1 MLFSI
6 YDADVAPQTTNPE
19 LRNGF
24 NSRPWHIHK
33 AMPVMRIP
41 YTDPLPAPRILP
53 PSASTVRGT
62 IAALTNFLA
71 TPARTSVPTQ
81 QTPSPPHPSA
91 AESNHATSALASSRP
106 RTLLLTG
113 AGISVASG
121 LADYRG
127 SSGTYT
133 LNKTYRPIYFSEF
146 VGSHASRQ
154 RYWARSFLG
163 WENLRRAKPNTSHR
177 AVAALGQAG
186 AIQSV
191 ITQNVDSF
199 HKILN
204 DPASLPTLELHGY
217 LRATVCLTCRK
228 EYDRQAFQ
236 ERLCELNPAWH
247 TFLQECLRSGA
258 LDTENPI
265 ERRERGLKTNPDGDV
280 DLPGVDYATF
290 RYPACPSCLGK
301 DARVDVDQDGAV
313 VPTTKAGVLKPAVVM
328 FGESIPPEVK
338 TRAEEFVDAADKMLI
353 VGSSLATYSAWR
365 LAKKATDQGKPVGI
379 LNMGGVRGE
388 EGFFEG
394 VPRDNDGSLAF
405 RSQEASEFILPEVV
419 ERVQK
424 MWGTSSDKVADKT
437 LDDAKASASS

>member
-1 MLFSI
+1 
-6 YDADVAPQTTNPE
+6 
-19 LRNGF
+19 
-24 NSRPWHIHK
+24 
-33 AMPVMRIP
+33 MPVMRIP

-53 PSASTVRGT
+53 PSASTASGT
-62 IAALTNFLA
+62 IAALTNFLI
-71 TPARTSVPTQ
+71 TPSQTSRP
-81 QTPSPPHPSA
+81 TPSPPHFPA
-91 AESNHATSALASSRP
+91 ATNNYARSTRASSRP

-127 SSGTYT
+127 SNGTYT

-146 VGSHASRQ
+146 VASHASRQ

-163 WENLRRAKPNTSHR
+163 WENLRRARPNTSHR
-177 AVAALGQAG
+177 AVADLGQAG
-186 AIQSV
+186 ALQAV

-204 DPASLPTLELHGY
+204 DPISLPTLELHGY
-217 LRATVCLTCRK
+217 LRATVCLTCRQ

-247 TFLQECLRSGA
+247 DFLNECLRSGA

-265 ERRERGLKTNPDGDV
+265 ERRQRGLRTNPDGDV
-280 DLPGVDYATF
+280 DLPGVDYASF
-290 RYPACPSCLGK
+290 NYPACPRCLGK

-313 VPTTKAGVLKPAVVM
+313 LSTNKAGVLKPAVVM

-338 TRAEEFVDAADKMLI
+338 TRAEEFVDSADKMLVI
-353 VGSSLATYSAWR
+353 GSSLATYSAWR
-365 LAKKATDQGKPVGI
+365 LVKKAHDQKKPVGI

-394 VPRDNDGSLAF
+394 ISGDNDGTIAF
-405 RSQEASEFILPEVV
+405 RSQEASELILPEVV
-419 ERVQK
+419 ERIGK
-424 MWGTSSDKVADKT
+424 IWGVSTTKGT
-437 LDDAKASASS
+437 DDPLGEANASASL